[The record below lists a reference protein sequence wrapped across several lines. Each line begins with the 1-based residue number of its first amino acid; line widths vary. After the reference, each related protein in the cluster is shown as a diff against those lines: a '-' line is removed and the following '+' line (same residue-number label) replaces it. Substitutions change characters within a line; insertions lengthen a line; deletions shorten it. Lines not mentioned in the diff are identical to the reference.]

1 MLGPIQRSMV
11 FGLQAAG
18 CIYLGFWAFIGFA
31 IIWAGFLFRL
41 DAAIGTV
48 SDPSLVPLPQRIPTL

>member
-1 MLGPIQRSMV
+1 MPGPIQRAMV

-31 IIWAGFLFRL
+31 IIWAGFLFCL
-41 DAAIGTV
+41 HAAIKEQQHHQKAA
-48 SDPSLVPLPQRIPTL
+48 LHHNK